1 MSNWMDDLEQSAKE
15 DREKRRAEIVETVRV
30 PLKFYEYLI
39 RCEER
44 VESIRRLVKEWDGI
58 TVRDMLIL
66 LRIEE

>member
-15 DREKRRAEIVETVRV
+15 DREKRSAESVETVRV

-44 VESIRRLVKEWDGI
+44 VEAVRRLVKDWGLTSRE
-58 TVRDMLIL
+58 IL
-66 LRIEE
+66 VLLNIAE